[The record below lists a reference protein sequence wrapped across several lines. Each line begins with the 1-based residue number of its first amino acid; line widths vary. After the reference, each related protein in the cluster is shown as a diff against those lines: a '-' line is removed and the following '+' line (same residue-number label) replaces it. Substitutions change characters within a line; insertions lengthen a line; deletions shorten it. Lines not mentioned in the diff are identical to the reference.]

1 VEREIYKFPFLTAAI
16 RLVAVQFFAGW
27 SPGHSITVGYMY
39 SGVHPVCNRQNFAK
53 CAQIL
58 GKILSKIYFKKS
70 SLDPIKMCAY
80 PMVAAVEIPG
90 NKPLSGG
97 EIPKEIRGLKWK
109 LSEGNKGGL
118 EWKLIFKATLTLPP
132 FFSPHPR
139 LSSLQHL
146 CCVPALSLDS

>member
-1 VEREIYKFPFLTAAI
+1 
-16 RLVAVQFFAGW
+16 
-27 SPGHSITVGYMY
+27 MY

-118 EWKLIFKATLTLPP
+118 EWKLIFKAMR
-132 FFSPHPR
+132 SAG
-139 LSSLQHL
+139 SLVLGPWGERWRANEFHGEL
-146 CCVPALSLDS
+146 FAARALDTGPLVP

>member
-1 VEREIYKFPFLTAAI
+1 
-16 RLVAVQFFAGW
+16 
-27 SPGHSITVGYMY
+27 MY

>member
-1 VEREIYKFPFLTAAI
+1 
-16 RLVAVQFFAGW
+16 
-27 SPGHSITVGYMY
+27 MY

-118 EWKLIFKATLTLPP
+118 EWKLIFKASGGLFGIHAGRWRATG
-132 FFSPHPR
+132 SGA
-139 LSSLQHL
+139 
-146 CCVPALSLDS
+146 CVRAEGVECRAVMACACVLRYN